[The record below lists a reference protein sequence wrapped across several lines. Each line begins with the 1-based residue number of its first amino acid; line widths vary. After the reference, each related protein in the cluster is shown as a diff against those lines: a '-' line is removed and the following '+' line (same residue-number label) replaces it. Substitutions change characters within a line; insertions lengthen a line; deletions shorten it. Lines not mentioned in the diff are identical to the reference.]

1 MASLVSPTP
10 ASLTTEVEDL
20 RARVNHLASGL
31 TRAQFNWQPDS
42 GRKWSVGQCFDHL
55 ALANKLYL
63 DAVTQAVDA
72 APPEPANRSFVA
84 RANALG
90 GWFASTLEPSAG
102 WRLKAPRAIQ
112 PASDLDPAHT
122 LHRFDD
128 SLARLVALIPR
139 AWAIAEPNP
148 VQESTRARLAA
159 VQHHRGVSDLDGS
172 QPAPRVASR
181 TSAWP
186 AGMAPRVGGVGP
198 TGYGAERVGRIVRP
212 TPASTHSIAI
222 TKRMVM
228 ASPRSTT
235 AAAAVTTGTGSW
247 TTAAFQAARAGSA
260 AYQSA

>member
-20 RARVNHLASGL
+20 RARVNHLASGV

-72 APPEPANRSFVA
+72 APPKPANRSFVA

-128 SLARLVALIPR
+128 GLARLVALIPR
-139 AWAIAEPNP
+139 AWAIDPNR
-148 VQESTRARLAA
+148 TRFKNPLARGWRLFN
-159 VQHHRGVSDLDGS
+159 
-172 QPAPRVASR
+172 
-181 TSAWP
+181 
-186 AGMAPRVGGVGP
+186 
-198 TGYGAERVGRIVRP
+198 I
-212 TPASTHSIAI
+212 
-222 TKRMVM
+222 
-228 ASPRSTT
+228 
-235 AAAAVTTGTGSW
+235 
-247 TTAAFQAARAGSA
+247 TAAFQILTAHSRRHVWQAEQVRGRPEWPRE
-260 AYQSA
+260 

>member
-10 ASLTTEVEDL
+10 ASLTIEVEDL

-139 AWAIAEPNP
+139 AWAIDPNR
-148 VQESTRARLAA
+148 TRFKNPLARGWRLFN
-159 VQHHRGVSDLDGS
+159 
-172 QPAPRVASR
+172 
-181 TSAWP
+181 
-186 AGMAPRVGGVGP
+186 
-198 TGYGAERVGRIVRP
+198 I
-212 TPASTHSIAI
+212 
-222 TKRMVM
+222 
-228 ASPRSTT
+228 
-235 AAAAVTTGTGSW
+235 
-247 TTAAFQAARAGSA
+247 TAAFQILTAHSRRHVWQAEQVRGRPEGPRE
-260 AYQSA
+260 